1 MSLNEKTL
9 DFLYNEQNKKRPK
22 FFVYLCEFKT
32 LIIIAISLLIS
43 IYYDYFYGVVLFVV
57 FLWWNVQRAIIASDA
72 KLTNKKNLFYVCNS
86 LVKRFYESNNSSLT
100 ELLAKRILVEKK
112 EKTNDK

>member
-1 MSLNEKTL
+1 MKLNEKTL
-9 DFLYNEQNKKRPK
+9 DFLYNDQNKKRPK

-57 FLWWNVQRAIIASDA
+57 FIWWNIQRVIIANDA
-72 KLTNKKNLFYVCNS
+72 KLTNKKNVFYVFNA

-112 EKTNDK
+112 DEKKK